1 MLVPTICKGDIMIRS
16 LQRVEQANEV
26 SLPYRFP
33 LQTNFLPICCYF
45 PHFWPSMKNEVAV
58 ALQGAHTS
66 S

>member
-1 MLVPTICKGDIMIRS
+1 MLVPTICKGDITIRS
-16 LQRVEQANEV
+16 LRRVEQANEV

-33 LQTNFLPICCYF
+33 LQTKFLPICCHF
-45 PHFWPSMKNEVAV
+45 PHLCPSMKNEVAV